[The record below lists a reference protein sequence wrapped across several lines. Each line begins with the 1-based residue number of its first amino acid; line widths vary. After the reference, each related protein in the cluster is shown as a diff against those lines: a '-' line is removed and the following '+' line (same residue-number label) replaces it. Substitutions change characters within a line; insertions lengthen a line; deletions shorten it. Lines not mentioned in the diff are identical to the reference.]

1 MCSQYILLQDREVKW
16 HNDDSILRWSR
27 RKLAGDNPDQA
38 MWLKYVD
45 PTEAEGERFEV
56 YEQTLERMR
65 ELGY

>member
-1 MCSQYILLQDREVKW
+1 
-16 HNDDSILRWSR
+16 
-27 RKLAGDNPDQA
+27 